1 MNNLNSNFKKKYN
14 IFFIGYFMLIGFAS
28 FFRYP
33 DIKNELKYF
42 IIIDQ
47 LIENKNFFV
56 LKYFNE
62 LYPDKPPIYFW
73 VLSFLRS
80 ISKDTFYPLGLILG
94 GVIPATLIAYLS
106 FKLSKTYWN
115 EKMAYISTAIFIT
128 LPFIF
133 GTTLVLRMDYFMTA
147 FIMLSL
153 YIFFISYPKNISSK
167 RLLLFYTFIAIG
179 ILIKGGAAFVIPFLT
194 ILFYLYI
201 NTNLKY
207 LKKMRPISG
216 TLIIL
221 SVLFLWFFLIQK
233 SDNGA
238 QYIKLILGQETIGRV
253 IKSKA
258 HIRPFYYYLK
268 QLPFTL
274 LTLIPFFSLGIFFS
288 IKNIFNIKK
297 WKTIDKIAFSIFFP
311 NFIFF
316 STISGKLDIYLLPLY
331 YGMVIISLRF
341 IEVKWPN
348 FKYKIFK
355 KILYINIFSFII
367 CIVALPYYT
376 NNYTLK
382 LVTTILRNSNGN
394 IYSYRFPDAKNIS
407 LEINRKNLKDLPLDK
422 INSTEANSLIL
433 VRNKYIDDIY
443 NRDTKIIYQNKK
455 YTILEKRNEV

>member
-1 MNNLNSNFKKKYN
+1 M
-14 IFFIGYFMLIGFAS
+14 
-28 FFRYP
+28 
-33 DIKNELKYF
+33 
-42 IIIDQ
+42 
-47 LIENKNFFV
+47 
-56 LKYFNE
+56 
-62 LYPDKPPIYFW
+62 
-73 VLSFLRS
+73 
-80 ISKDTFYPLGLILG
+80 
-94 GVIPATLIAYLS
+94 
-106 FKLSKTYWN
+106 
-115 EKMAYISTAIFIT
+115 
-128 LPFIF
+128 
-133 GTTLVLRMDYFMTA
+133 
-147 FIMLSL
+147 
-153 YIFFISYPKNISSK
+153 
-167 RLLLFYTFIAIG
+167 
-179 ILIKGGAAFVIPFLT
+179 IPFLT

-274 LTLIPFFSLGIFFS
+274 LTLIPFFSLGIFSS